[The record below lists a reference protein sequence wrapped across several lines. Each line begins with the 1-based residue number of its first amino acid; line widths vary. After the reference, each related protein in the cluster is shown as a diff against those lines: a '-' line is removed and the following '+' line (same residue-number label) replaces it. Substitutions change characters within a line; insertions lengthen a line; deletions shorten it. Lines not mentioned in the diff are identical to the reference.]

1 MKKRKQ
7 KKKTHS
13 FRVCPVFF
21 VMIAAPKSDAY
32 GKSKPDP
39 FGGARPNDANKVL
52 SKFEKEPTPAAAD
65 DDAPRAEKAN
75 EKLSKPLPTKEED
88 KDIIR
93 ATNKFDALAF
103 HGE

>member
-1 MKKRKQ
+1 M
-7 KKKTHS
+7 
-13 FRVCPVFF
+13 
-21 VMIAAPKSDAY
+21 AASKSDAY

-39 FGGARPNDANKVL
+39 FGGARPNDANRVL
-52 SKFEKEPTPAAAD
+52 SKFEKEPTQGATDD

-75 EKLSKPLPTKEED
+75 EKLSKPLPTKDEEED
-88 KDIIR
+88 VVR